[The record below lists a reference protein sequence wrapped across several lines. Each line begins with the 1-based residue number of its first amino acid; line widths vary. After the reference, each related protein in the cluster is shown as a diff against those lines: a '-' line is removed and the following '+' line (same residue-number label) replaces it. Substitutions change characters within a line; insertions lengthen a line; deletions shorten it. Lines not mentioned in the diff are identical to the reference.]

1 LKEQGIAL
9 ALFQHVNDLYPARNP
24 NALLEE
30 KFMTS
35 QYQLIM
41 RSGPTPGAAYVLEGD
56 QITIG
61 RDSSNSI
68 AINDAEIS
76 RRHARLTFQGGKYI
90 LEDLGSTN
98 GTFVNGQRLAGPR
111 VLKPGEVVSFGEQIV
126 LVFEALSFDP
136 GATVVSPR
144 AAVIPSASRPV
155 MPPPPAP
162 VDYAGSVPASPV
174 PVVTTEKRVTIT
186 NNPLPIVIG
195 VGALLFLCMCGMFF
209 WWVDATYRWC
219 VFFPF
224 LTGC

>member
-1 LKEQGIAL
+1 
-9 ALFQHVNDLYPARNP
+9 
-24 NALLEE
+24 
-30 KFMTS
+30 MTS

-41 RSGPTPGAAYVLEGD
+41 RSGPTPGAAYTLEGD

-61 RDSSNSI
+61 RDSTNGI
-68 AINDAEIS
+68 TINDAEIS
-76 RRHARLTFQGGKYI
+76 RRHARLSFQGGKYI

-111 VLKPGEVVSFGEQIV
+111 VLKTGEVVSFGEQIV
-126 LVFEALSFDP
+126 LVFEALTFDG

-144 AAVIPSASRPV
+144 AAAVPSASRPI

-162 VDYAGSVPASPV
+162 MDYAGSVPASPV
-174 PVVTTEKRVTIT
+174 PTPVVTSEKRVTVM
-186 NNPLPIVIG
+186 NPLPIAIG
-195 VGALLFLCMCGMFF
+195 VAALLFLCMCGGFF

-224 LTGC
+224 LSGCP